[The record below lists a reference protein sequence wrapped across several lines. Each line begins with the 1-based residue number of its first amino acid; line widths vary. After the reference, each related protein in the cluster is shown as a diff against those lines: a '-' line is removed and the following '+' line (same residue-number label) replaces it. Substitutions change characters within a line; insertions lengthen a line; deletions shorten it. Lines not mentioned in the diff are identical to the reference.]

1 MSETEATDEAG
12 ARRHRERRACP
23 RRAAHSMVRGSA
35 GSRKLARQLMRD
47 EHLSPL
53 LLASSE
59 DELALLIEFLGR
71 PPSGLL
77 WLDRRVRDPAASHAE
92 RVDAVVEEVLRCGSH
107 SIAGRMGGGKRAYL
121 QILCDVL
128 QELELPDTPAQGVAA
143 LELRVVRYVLDT
155 EFDRLTPERRD
166 ALQGHFFAGEFFA
179 AGLRGYDALHPLM
192 TRLGP
197 DRRRLSAGKI
207 GRTVRRAGGRELRR
221 RARSMA
227 TKAALK
233 LMIRGCAGPVV
244 WAMTAWDW
252 LGPAYRLTVPVICYV
267 AYLRHRHPE
276 GAAEDVVGPEAGP
289 AAADLTAG

>member
-1 MSETEATDEAG
+1 
-12 ARRHRERRACP
+12 
-23 RRAAHSMVRGSA
+23 
-35 GSRKLARQLMRD
+35 MRD
-47 EHLSPL
+47 EHLTPL

-92 RVDAVVEEVLRCGSH
+92 RVEAVVAEVLRCGSH
-107 SIAGRMGGGKRAYL
+107 SIGGRIGGGKRAYL

-128 QELELPDTPAQGVAA
+128 RELELPDTPAQGLAS

-155 EFDRLTPERRD
+155 EFERLTPERQD
-166 ALQGHFFAGEFFA
+166 ALLEHFFAGEFFA

-197 DRRRLSAGKI
+197 DRRQLSAGKI
-207 GRTVRRAGGRELRR
+207 GRAVRRAGGRELRR

-227 TKAALK
+227 TRAALK
-233 LMIRGCAGPVV
+233 LVIRGFAAPVV

-276 GAAEDVVGPEAGP
+276 GAAAEAVAGPEAGAAAGAEAGP
-289 AAADLTAG
+289 AADLTAG